1 MLRDTAPLES
11 SMRKWT
17 DEEIVFLRENY
28 LQLSYKDLALR
39 LGRTERSIDNKLC
52 KLGISKDRHQYRI
65 DNKQTRLTIGSRK
78 RANNK
83 YNAILCRTRGYGNRK
98 NDKYRGVEVKVSRSE
113 FIEWYMPRDFEGA
126 SVDRIDPAKGY
137 ELSNMQVI
145 PMSHNA
151 SKDKVKASDGMCE
164 CRVCHEVK
172 PLDQF
177 VKDNRRLNGHST
189 ICKSCDALRSKTRYR
204 RMKDGSTGE

>member
-1 MLRDTAPLES
+1 
-11 SMRKWT
+11 MRRWT
-17 DEEIVFLRENY
+17 EEEIAFLKENY
-28 LQLSYKDLALR
+28 LHLSYTDLALR
-39 LGRTERSIDNKLC
+39 LDRSAKSIDGKIC
-52 KLGISKDRHQYRI
+52 KLGLSNTRHQYRL
-65 DNKQTRLTIGSRK
+65 DHKQTYMTIGSRK

-113 FIEWYMPRDFEGA
+113 FIEWYMPRDFDGA

-145 PMSHNA
+145 PMSLNA

-177 VKDNRRLNGHST
+177 VKNNRRLNGHST
-189 ICKSCDALRSKTRYR
+189 ICKSCEALRSKKRYR
-204 RMKDGSTGE
+204 RMKNGSTGK